1 MVAFNYW
8 NPEYSQ
14 IKMYEKEKEILDNL
28 LANVRYI
35 CVKDMNATNYSD
47 IIYREIVEEKVE

>member
-1 MVAFNYW
+1 
-8 NPEYSQ
+8 
-14 IKMYEKEKEILDNL
+14 MYEKEKEILDNL